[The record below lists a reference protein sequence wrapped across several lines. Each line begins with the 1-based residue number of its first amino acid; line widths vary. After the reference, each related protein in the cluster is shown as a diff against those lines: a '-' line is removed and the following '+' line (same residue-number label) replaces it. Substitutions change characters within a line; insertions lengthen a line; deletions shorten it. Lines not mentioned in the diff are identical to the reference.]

1 MQLAPLSTSL
11 NTQISVNIYT
21 HVRTHRHTHTHTDKR
36 RCNFRCHSR
45 ARFTA
50 YATNLPLTIPPSRLL
65 PLSLAPATIRS
76 ISSNQVILIHYA
88 YAGNTWETCTATTTA
103 TPTMATQCRV
113 GPRPLTPEGR
123 RHWGQVHV
131 HFASRC
137 LAQACGERM
146 SVSRVCVCV
155 CVFACAYI
163 IHTLAHTQTCTAHT
177 HDYQNVRHLSF
188 NLI

>member
-1 MQLAPLSTSL
+1 
-11 NTQISVNIYT
+11 
-21 HVRTHRHTHTHTDKR
+21 
-36 RCNFRCHSR
+36 
-45 ARFTA
+45 
-50 YATNLPLTIPPSRLL
+50 
-65 PLSLAPATIRS
+65 
-76 ISSNQVILIHYA
+76 
-88 YAGNTWETCTATTTA
+88 
-103 TPTMATQCRV
+103 MATQCRV

-137 LAQACGERM
+137 LAQACGEHEC
-146 SVSRVCVCV
+146 VACVCL

-188 NLI
+188 NLIWLHLLSFVRLRLRSCLRLCLRYRHFLCFSLHFSTLSLPFPDMCVSRCCCFLFPFFVFAFTRRRRRLPQNVQFSGEGAGALFLLL

>member
-1 MQLAPLSTSL
+1 MRQT
-11 NTQISVNIYT
+11 I
-21 HVRTHRHTHTHTDKR
+21 
-36 RCNFRCHSR
+36 
-45 ARFTA
+45 
-50 YATNLPLTIPPSRLL
+50 LPLPLALAYSL
-65 PLSLAPATIRS
+65 PLAPATIRS

-88 YAGNTWETCTATTTA
+88 YAGNTWETCTATTATA

-137 LAQACGERM
+137 LAQACGEHM
-146 SVSRVCVCV
+146 SVACVCVCV

-163 IHTLAHTQTCTAHT
+163 IHTLAHRHTHACTAHT
-177 HDYQNVRHLSF
+177 YDYQNVRHLSF

>member
-50 YATNLPLTIPPSRLL
+50 YATNLPPTIPPSRLL
-65 PLSLAPATIRS
+65 TPATIRS

-88 YAGNTWETCTATTTA
+88 YAGNTWETCTATATTA